1 MTDLLSTLQLV
12 LKDGGYQCWLMPVE
26 RRAGVTFEDDTL
38 MGFGYVFED
47 PQSLIEQWRAQ
58 EAATLNR
65 YASRFRAANEKAW
78 NIYSIFLCA
87 TAAEEAQARVIRQI
101 EEDLDRTRKIAA
113 CGVGTVDEVVTAL
126 LPIMPLQYRPTLEQ
140 EDYAARLRRRIADF
154 APDAA
159 EAALNEDVPPA
170 DVIALLGTKS

>member
-26 RRAGVTFEDDTL
+26 RRAGVSFEDDTL
-38 MGFGYVFED
+38 MGFGYIFD
-47 PQSLIEQWRAQ
+47 DAQSLIDRWQDQ

-65 YASRFRAANEKAW
+65 YAPRFRDANDKAW
-78 NIYSIFLCA
+78 NIYSVFLCSG
-87 TAAEEAQARVIRQI
+87 TADEEQGRLIRLI
-101 EEDLDRTRKIAA
+101 EENLDRTRKIAA
-113 CGVGTVDEVVTAL
+113 CGVGTVEEVVTAL
-126 LPIMPLQYRPTLEQ
+126 LPIMPIQYRPTLEQ

-154 APDAA
+154 APEAA
-159 EAALNEDVPPA
+159 DAALNEDVPAA